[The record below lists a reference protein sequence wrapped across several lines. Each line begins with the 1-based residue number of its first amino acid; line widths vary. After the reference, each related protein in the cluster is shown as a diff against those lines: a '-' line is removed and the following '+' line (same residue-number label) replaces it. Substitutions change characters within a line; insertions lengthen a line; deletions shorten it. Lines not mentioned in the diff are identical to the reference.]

1 MRPVVENPPERN
13 AGNSD
18 TVFQHFPIFP
28 HTEAKIALSPPRGA
42 RGRRKGRPN
51 AQSIKYVPKP
61 EIRKTAFRRIS
72 VLQTGGETHT
82 LRMLFFVGAR
92 ATIGRPLEEQG
103 TFPQCSHNSKGSLVQ
118 RELARQ
124 RLRDCKSLAFA
135 GKKKKIVCVRYNPYA
150 ALRAPPP
157 LTQGRL
163 ICAPTGSTPNA
174 PATVAG
180 KRTEHPG
187 NRCRKVGGVS
197 GKTSGF
203 SQPVHR
209 IFHRF
214 SNFLLLFPRFSTSGI
229 FRRREPFRALLSS
242 RQSDFHGSM
251 LLSSPVFEKFRS
263 AFVSE
268 KSVSFFKPLCRS
280 HLSVF
285 LPAFP
290 VFHTTPAFPPP
301 FCKVFPN
308 TPSFHS
314 KTSFLRFSRGYGGA
328 LQGRRPRRVPRLST
342 ANQS

>member
-42 RGRRKGRPN
+42 RGRRKGRPG

-124 RLRDCKSLAFA
+124 RLRDCKSVEFA
-135 GKKKKIVCVRYNPYA
+135 EQKKIVCVRHNPSVSFHSA
-150 ALRAPPP
+150 PP

-163 ICAPTGSTPNA
+163 RSAPPVVKMKFHTGRGIWNA
-174 PATVAG
+174 PLWSLC
-180 KRTEHPG
+180 EH
-187 NRCRKVGGVS
+187 CKAHL
-197 GKTSGF
+197 TS
-203 SQPVHR
+203 SQGHS
-209 IFHRF
+209 I
-214 SNFLLLFPRFSTSGI
+214 
-229 FRRREPFRALLSS
+229 SS
-242 RQSDFHGSM
+242 R
-251 LLSSPVFEKFRS
+251 L
-263 AFVSE
+263 
-268 KSVSFFKPLCRS
+268 
-280 HLSVF
+280 
-285 LPAFP
+285 
-290 VFHTTPAFPPP
+290 T
-301 FCKVFPN
+301 
-308 TPSFHS
+308 
-314 KTSFLRFSRGYGGA
+314 
-328 LQGRRPRRVPRLST
+328 
-342 ANQS
+342 